1 MVERKDRG
9 MENERE
15 CVCATAAT
23 TVLMIVLHLAIGMIR
38 CGVFVLTGRNTCNAL
53 LDSFLTLPALE
64 EVAFTVET
72 VGEFPECIM
81 PEDTLKALE
90 KRGIYC
96 RSMNFY

>member
-1 MVERKDRG
+1 M
-9 MENERE
+9 
-15 CVCATAAT
+15 AACSKGT
-23 TVLMIVLHLAIGMIR
+23 KCIEKLIYEGPGLSVDSLNPFFEANSASLSSVLV
-38 CGVFVLTGRNTCNAL
+38 RNTCNAL